1 MLTYH
6 HVSSSF
12 ISYCIINIITVVV
25 TKPFLIVVV
34 AVVKSYLS
42 VLKVVIRRSSFFV
55 ALSVMVGGPGWV
67 RKGLKLGKGEEWSVR
82 CIYYG
87 NGWLLNI
94 IVKGYYVYCYPLL
107 SPPASE
113 MKNGW
118 IYQRISE
125 ERC

>member
-1 MLTYH
+1 M
-6 HVSSSF
+6 
-12 ISYCIINIITVVV
+12 
-25 TKPFLIVVV
+25 V

-42 VLKVVIRRSSFFV
+42 VLKVVIRRSLFFV
-55 ALSVMVGGPGWV
+55 ALSVMAQGGSE
-67 RKGLKLGKGEEWSVR
+67 KGLKLGKGEEWSVR